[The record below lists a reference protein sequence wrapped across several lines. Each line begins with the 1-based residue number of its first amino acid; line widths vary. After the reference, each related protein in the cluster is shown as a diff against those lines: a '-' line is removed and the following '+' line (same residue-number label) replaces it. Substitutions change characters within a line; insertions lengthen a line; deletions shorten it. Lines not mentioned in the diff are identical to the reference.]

1 MKYTQLSFDD
11 IPGLKDIFD
20 QLISELDIDETPT
33 KGDLDFS
40 NDEIDTYLSTH
51 DDEKTDLED
60 IEYALAH
67 NILDFLH
74 NPDQLVQAV
83 NAYAL
88 FKATNS

>member
-1 MKYTQLSFDD
+1 MKYIQLSFDD
-11 IPGLKDIFD
+11 IPELRDIFD

-51 DDEKTDLED
+51 DEETCIED
-60 IEYALAH
+60 IEHALAH

-74 NPDQLVQAV
+74 TPDQLLQAV
-83 NAYAL
+83 NAYAI
-88 FKATNS
+88 FKEINS

>member
-1 MKYTQLSFDD
+1 MKYIQLSFDD
-11 IPGLKDIFD
+11 IPELKDIFD
-20 QLISELDIDETPT
+20 KLISELDIDETPT

-40 NDEIDTYLSTH
+40 NDEIDTYLNTH
-51 DDEKTDLED
+51 DEETDLED
-60 IEYALAH
+60 IEHALAH

-74 NPDQLVQAV
+74 DPHQLVQAV

>member
-33 KGDLDFS
+33 KGDLDYS
-40 NDEIDTYLSTH
+40 NDEIDTYLNTH
-51 DDEKTDLED
+51 EEETCLED
-60 IEYALAH
+60 IEYALAR

-74 NPDQLVQAV
+74 TPDQLVQAV
-83 NAYAL
+83 KAYAL
-88 FKATNS
+88 FKEMNS

>member
-40 NDEIDTYLSTH
+40 NDEIDTYLNTH
-51 DDEKTDLED
+51 DDEETGLED
-60 IEYALAH
+60 IEYALAR
-67 NILDFLH
+67 NILNFLH
-74 NPDQLVQAV
+74 TPDQLLQAV
-83 NAYAL
+83 KAYAL
-88 FKATNS
+88 FKEINS

>member
-1 MKYTQLSFDD
+1 MKYVQLSFDD
-11 IPGLKDIFD
+11 NPELKDIFD

-33 KGDLDFS
+33 NGDLDFS

-51 DDEKTDLED
+51 DEETYIED

-74 NPDQLVQAV
+74 TPDQLLQAV
-83 NAYAL
+83 HAYAR
-88 FKATNS
+88 FKEVNA

>member
-40 NDEIDTYLSTH
+40 NDEIDTYLNTH
-51 DDEKTDLED
+51 DEETGLED
-60 IEYALAH
+60 IEHALAH

-74 NPDQLVQAV
+74 TPDQLVQAV
-83 NAYAL
+83 KAYAL
-88 FKATNS
+88 FKEMNS